1 MTGIS
6 ASVFWDLQ
14 QAGTDADLL
23 NEADITTLIRKDGF
37 RFWGNR
43 TCSDDPLFQF
53 ENYTRTA
60 QVVADKEDNRK
71 LSELIELWYKLHG
84 CSLSDRQG
92 RLGKLNIICN
102 GMGNPVA
109 ASITSKDWA
118 HYRDRRLQGLI
129 QNGYKTSDKSLKVS
143 PGTINCEHAFLRAL
157 FNELERLGEISYPN
171 PLTNIRE
178 FDQLQKEMAWLTET
192 QIQKLFAACKVH
204 DNPDLTLIIKICLS
218 TGSRWSEAANLKAS
232 QLSPNK
238 ITFINTKGKKN
249 RSVPIDNALYNE
261 LKNKEGRF
269 FAECYRQFYLVIRLA
284 GIELP
289 EGQMSH
295 VLRHS
300 FASHFMMAGGNIIV
314 LQRILGHSGIRV
326 TIRYT
331 HFAHDH
337 LEDVIRCNPLA
348 LMAKKWRHRVQLSRR
363 E

>member
-1 MTGIS
+1 
-6 ASVFWDLQ
+6 
-14 QAGTDADLL
+14 
-23 NEADITTLIRKDGF
+23 
-37 RFWGNR
+37 
-43 TCSDDPLFQF
+43 
-53 ENYTRTA
+53 
-60 QVVADKEDNRK
+60 
-71 LSELIELWYKLHG
+71 
-84 CSLSDRQG
+84 
-92 RLGKLNIICN
+92 
-102 GMGNPVA
+102 MGNPVA

-171 PLTNIRE
+171 PLKNIRE
-178 FDQLQKEMAWLTET
+178 FDQPEKEMAWLTET

-218 TGSRWSEAANLKAS
+218 TGCRWSEAANLKAS

-269 FAECYRQFYLVIRLA
+269 FAECYRQFYRVIRLA

-314 LQRILGHSGIRV
+314 LQRILGHSDIRV
-326 TIRYT
+326 TMRYA
-331 HFAHDH
+331 HFAPDH
-337 LEDVIRCNPLA
+337 LEDAIRCNPLA
-348 LMAKKWRHRVQLSRR
+348 LMAKKNGDKVAAQSPA